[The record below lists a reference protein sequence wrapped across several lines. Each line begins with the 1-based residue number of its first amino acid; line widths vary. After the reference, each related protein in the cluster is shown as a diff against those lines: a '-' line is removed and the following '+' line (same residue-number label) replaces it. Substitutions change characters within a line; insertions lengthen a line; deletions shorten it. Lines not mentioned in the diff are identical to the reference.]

1 MSRPLRFPVFHFL
14 PHIQYGLL
22 SVLMMMAIPAQAA
35 GGATARTL
43 AQPLLAAFQH
53 SIVASRALGTQS
65 KDSLSC
71 IAALPKD
78 SFSDL
83 IQEALNQGLSN
94 AELTAIDAYFSRPA
108 FSAEIPHL
116 LAQLQGMKLSNTNLV
131 RAPLT
136 DADKKLESTLLNGDI
151 LHKLTSAEYFK
162 TAQVFAAFDAKS
174 KDLLWQCGIR
184 KNDLRDPWRLMV

>member
-53 SIVASRALGTQS
+53 SIVTSRALGTQS